1 MDVPEETKWPARAS
15 ARDLEAW
22 QQYLVD
28 SAIMIVADHELPSSM
43 AATYCWVCQRCGCAA
58 AHCPQAPPRA
68 ARAGSAEPPRQR
80 RKATRS
86 WTPEED
92 AILRQAIH
100 SSSHGDWGA
109 VSELVPDRNSKQCRE
124 RWLNHLAPGISKVGS
139 LFLSHSPFPSHA
151 PFLSR
156 QVDGGGGGHTGHGVA
171 ASRQPVVRHR
181 ETAARA
187 QRQLCQEPLAQPQ
200 PHQAA
205 QIGGAPCSAG
215 RRRSR
220 ALRPAADK
228 TGRRNSHRNTSSLRR
243 RVAGPGDSQGVG
255 LPAAAHTD
263 TASLRWRTEQQR
275 SDSRVELLL
284 RAPVAAA
291 VFV

>member
-28 SAIMIVADHELPSSM
+28 SAIMIVADCELPSSV

-86 WTPEED
+86 WTLEED

-124 RWLNHLAPGISKVGS
+124 RWLNHLAPGISKDKVRTTQHNALAACCLS
-139 LFLSHSPFPSHA
+139 LFCTISPA
-151 PFLSR
+151 
-156 QVDGGGGGHTGHGVA
+156 T
-171 ASRQPVVRHR
+171 
-181 ETAARA
+181 
-187 QRQLCQEPLAQPQ
+187 
-200 PHQAA
+200 
-205 QIGGAPCSAG
+205 
-215 RRRSR
+215 
-220 ALRPAADK
+220 
-228 TGRRNSHRNTSSLRR
+228 
-243 RVAGPGDSQGVG
+243 
-255 LPAAAHTD
+255 
-263 TASLRWRTEQQR
+263 
-275 SDSRVELLL
+275 LLL
-284 RAPVAAA
+284 
-291 VFV
+291 